1 MTVQAAAVDADDQA
15 ECWCCGRLQPL
26 TQIVELGNHPEVKL
40 CLRCAHFVH
49 RRAREREDQ
58 TRPSPMARGRDLL
71 RAGRR
76 TVIHREWHRKPVIG
90 PIVRW
95 LGRHTP

>member
-1 MTVQAAAVDADDQA
+1 
-15 ECWCCGRLQPL
+15 
-26 TQIVELGNHPEVKL
+26 LGNHPEVKL

-49 RRAREREDQ
+49 RRAQAREDQ
-58 TRPSPMARGRDLL
+58 ARTSPIARGRDWL

-76 TVIHREWHRKPVIG
+76 MVMRLELHDKPLIG
-90 PIVRW
+90 PVLRW